1 MKTSKSLNTSYFS
14 IDIDKKE
21 IVSEFGERY
30 SIEQFKKILKLADSP
45 VDMTLMCQRFIQY
58 NFDFNRLKQFYADR
72 TKEKGK
78 VK

>member
-1 MKTSKSLNTSYFS
+1 MKTSKSLNTPYFS

-30 SIEQFKKILKLADSP
+30 SIEQFKKILETASRP

-58 NFDFNRLKQFYADR
+58 NFDFNRLEQFYAGR
-72 TKEKGK
+72 AQK
-78 VK
+78 